1 MNKIVVHKRKS
12 YGNMLAVY
20 WVTEETYN
28 KYGCDIGNVPLN
40 ICGIDFVADTSI
52 SKE

>member
-1 MNKIVVHKRKS
+1 MNKIVIHKRKG

-28 KYGCDIGNVPLN
+28 KYDCDTSNMPLS